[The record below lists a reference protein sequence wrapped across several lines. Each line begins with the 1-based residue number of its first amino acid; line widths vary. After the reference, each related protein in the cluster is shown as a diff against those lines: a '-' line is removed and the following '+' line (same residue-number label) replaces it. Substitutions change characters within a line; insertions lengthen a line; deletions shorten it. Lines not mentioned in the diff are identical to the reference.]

1 MNQSTYKVEL
11 RPAAA
16 REIRKLDRST
26 QKKVVVAIER
36 LATEPRPS
44 GVKKLEG
51 EDKLYRIKVGK
62 DHRIVYRIEDNQLI
76 VLVVAI
82 GNRKD
87 IYRSLMSG
95 RGGL

>member
-1 MNQSTYKVEL
+1 MSQSTYKVEL

-16 REIRKLDRST
+16 RDVRKPDKTT

-51 EDKLYRIKVGK
+51 EDNSTESKLAKITGSCTESKTTY
-62 DHRIVYRIEDNQLI
+62 
-76 VLVVAI
+76 
-82 GNRKD
+82 
-87 IYRSLMSG
+87 
-95 RGGL
+95 